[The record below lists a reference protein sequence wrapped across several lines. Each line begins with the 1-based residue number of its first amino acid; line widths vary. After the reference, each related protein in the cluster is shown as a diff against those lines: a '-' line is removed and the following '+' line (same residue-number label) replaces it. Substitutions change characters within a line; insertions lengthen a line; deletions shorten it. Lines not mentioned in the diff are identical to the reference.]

1 MKVIDTDIME
11 VKVIEPIIFSDNRG
25 FFYENFQSERYR
37 EIIGKDENFVQDN
50 VSFSNHYT
58 LRGLHFQS
66 QNIQGKLVS
75 VLQGSVFDVA
85 VDVRLGSPTF
95 SKYVGVE
102 LSAEN
107 KRQLW
112 VPKGF
117 AHGFLV
123 LSEKALFTYKCTN
136 YYDPTAEKTILW
148 SDPQLSINWQLGS
161 KLPVISKKDSEGRT
175 LKDFLAIELPLYQ
188 E

>member
-1 MKVIDTDIME
+1 MKIIDTDIIE
-11 VKVIEPIIFSDNRG
+11 VKIIEPTVFNDDRG
-25 FFYENFQSERYR
+25 FFYENFQLERYR
-37 EIIGKDENFVQDN
+37 KIIGKDEIFVQDN
-50 VSFSNHYT
+50 VSFSAHHT

-85 VDVRLGSPTF
+85 VDIRFGSPTF
-95 SKYVGVE
+95 GKYVGVE
-102 LSAEN
+102 LSSEN

-123 LSEKALFTYKCTN
+123 LSEKALFTYKCTD
-136 YYDPTAEKTILW
+136 YYNSDAEKTILW
-148 SDPQLSINWQLGS
+148 SDSQLSINWQLGS
-161 KLPVISKKDSEGRT
+161 EVPIISRKDNEGRA
-175 LKDFLAIELPLYQ
+175 LKDFVATELPLYQ